1 MHAMVLTYSL
11 RSAHVTHS
19 GQPNVIDELP
29 YLLLDSLRLRIIAA
43 TGAARWQT
51 FAAVL
56 LPRLPPPPL
65 VLEVRNAQ

>member
-43 TGAARWQT
+43 NRCREMAGLRSSASVPAPSSSPC
-51 FAAVL
+51 A
-56 LPRLPPPPL
+56 
-65 VLEVRNAQ
+65 